1 MRYDLFKDK
10 KSVHI
15 NLAKESHA
23 ALREKLFRHGLTM
36 QDLFHGL
43 TDFILSDSP
52 KAERMLEGIVSK
64 KLKSKMEPKQ
74 RPGQRIISE
83 LDSDTLYNLI
93 EEDERAEFEE

>member
-52 KAERMLEGIVSK
+52 KAVTMLENIVLK
-64 KLKSKMEPKQ
+64 KLKSEMEPRQ
-74 RPGQRIISE
+74 RPGRMIIGE

-93 EEDERAEFEE
+93 EEDERTEPEE